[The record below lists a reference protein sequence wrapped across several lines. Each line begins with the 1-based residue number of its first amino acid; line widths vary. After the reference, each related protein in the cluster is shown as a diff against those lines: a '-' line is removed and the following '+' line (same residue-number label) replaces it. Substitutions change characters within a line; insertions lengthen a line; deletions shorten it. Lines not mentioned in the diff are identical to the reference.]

1 MCVCDLK
8 TIYIIVCFYFESL
21 KKKKK
26 NPLRADKWDTTGSW
40 ECVCEREREGI
51 SDNNLTPMRS
61 GITSDLISALW
72 GQESRTGVCVCV
84 CVREEEERKRR
95 RRSCNKTKQEAAS
108 SLTGN
113 IHINYRRNV
122 V

>member
-8 TIYIIVCFYFESL
+8 TIYVIVCFYFESL

-72 GQESRTGVCVCV
+72 GQESRTGVCV
-84 CVREEEERKRR
+84 RKRGGRKKEEEEELQQNQTG
-95 RRSCNKTKQEAAS
+95 SCF
-108 SLTGN
+108 
-113 IHINYRRNV
+113 
-122 V
+122 